1 MLLSEKED
9 KLMLFHS
16 RGFTSQV
23 PEKAFRD
30 VLDKINLDSTPED
43 RFMKYNTARLQEG
56 VAIIEKGKIPKL
68 LVDDTRSIM
77 SHLYGTKTYILRE
90 YIVE

>member
-1 MLLSEKED
+1 
-9 KLMLFHS
+9 MLFHS

-23 PEKAFRD
+23 PEKLFRN
-30 VLDKINLDSTPED
+30 VLDRINLDNTSD
-43 RFMKYNTARLQEG
+43 DKFIQYNIARLQEG

-90 YIVE
+90 YIVD

>member
-1 MLLSEKED
+1 
-9 KLMLFHS
+9 
-16 RGFTSQV
+16 
-23 PEKAFRD
+23 
-30 VLDKINLDSTPED
+30 
-43 RFMKYNTARLQEG
+43 MKYNTARLQEG